1 MSSFENLNELN
12 RAQHKEFFHIIRVK
26 PVTLVD
32 LCHIIQ
38 VTANKSIES
47 LKHQLDPTATK

>member
-12 RAQHKEFFHIIRVK
+12 RAQHKEFFHSIRVK